1 MQRSICNIPCSCF
14 LHFKKPYFWSI
25 LFHFLRSHFKK
36 LQFLTIPFHGSNRN
50 LSHGSNPRH
59 GWQSAAKV
67 GRCTW
72 GKFRRF
78 NDVVFWGSKKQG
90 PLVGGGKEPKNNEEN
105 GGFDEFKC
113 SDWVAEKME
122 VCLKKSGEQIVV
134 SLFFVGQ
141 ATKAFLFQ
149 GSTSTLLKIKMVR
162 SRIPRSSRHVKFLPK
177 LVSFFG
183 RILAHILHTISE
195 DPGIP

>member
-1 MQRSICNIPCSCF
+1 
-14 LHFKKPYFWSI
+14 
-25 LFHFLRSHFKK
+25 
-36 LQFLTIPFHGSNRN
+36 
-50 LSHGSNPRH
+50 
-59 GWQSAAKV
+59 
-67 GRCTW
+67 
-72 GKFRRF
+72 
-78 NDVVFWGSKKQG
+78 
-90 PLVGGGKEPKNNEEN
+90 
-105 GGFDEFKC
+105 
-113 SDWVAEKME
+113 ME
-122 VCLKKSGEQIVV
+122 VCLKKKWGTNCCFP
-134 SLFFVGQ
+134 FFVGQ